1 MIPQTNIQSIRVC
14 RLTIDPASVNAQ
26 TSAEQTFTL
35 KGVTTNDIVLN
46 VIKPTATAGLGI
58 ANARISGKDTLA
70 ITFQNSATTAV
81 NAGSEEYKIVI
92 ARPSQDAGV
101 LPNGTVE

>member
-1 MIPQTNIQSIRVC
+1 
-14 RLTIDPASVNAQ
+14 
-26 TSAEQTFTL
+26 
-35 KGVTTNDIVLN
+35 
-46 VIKPTATAGLGI
+46 LGI
-58 ANARISGKDTLA
+58 ANARISAKDTLA